1 MQCFQLHLSAATRKT
16 KGLSLRNAAPTLLH
30 NSAQHYFVYRMALKG
45 LKPKMGLHHANSQT
59 RTRTLALPLSRSAS
73 MPSASMPS
81 AAAEWAKPSR
91 SAAALRRLAC
101 ETILN
106 LRSSVVQHPRG
117 DAIPN
122 PFPPPALHLR
132 NLKHCVSPA
141 FHSHMCC
148 KRTNS
153 LGETYNV
160 KLCIGRPGAVLCCA
174 MKSAKHYA
182 HACFS
187 FVLQYFMLKQRVP
200 ALATL
205 RHHFCI
211 IMFDHI
217 YL

>member
-16 KGLSLRNAAPTLLH
+16 HGLSLRNAVPTLLH
-30 NSAQHYFVYRMALKG
+30 HSAQYDFVYRMALKS

-101 ETILN
+101 GIILN
-106 LRSSVVQHPRG
+106 LRSSIVQHPRG

-141 FHSHMCC
+141 PYRWVCC
-148 KRTNS
+148 RHTNS
-153 LGETYNV
+153 SN
-160 KLCIGRPGAVLCCA
+160 
-174 MKSAKHYA
+174 YA
-182 HACFS
+182 
-187 FVLQYFMLKQRVP
+187 
-200 ALATL
+200 
-205 RHHFCI
+205 
-211 IMFDHI
+211 
-217 YL
+217 